1 MRGEPGGDCLGDGR
15 CYLLR
20 LTAPPHTGHPE
31 LPRRRPRRPIIF
43 KRSERQREIVARLRA
58 GLALSV
64 TGLAADLN
72 VSDETIRR
80 ELRILEEQGAIIR
93 EHGGARLAAP
103 VYEGPLAQRLE
114 ENAEA
119 KLRIARAAAEFV
131 PDGAILFIDSG
142 TTSCYVAKQLVDRR
156 SLTVITNSLQVAND
170 LGSIN
175 NNRLFLAAGQMDQDY
190 RAFSDHT
197 AQAYVAGFTPHL
209 AILSVGAISLDRGLM
224 DYHPGEAA
232 MSRIAYAT
240 AEKVLLGAD
249 SSKFGRYGLMHTA
262 RLTDVDMLVTEK
274 PLDAD
279 FAQGFAHAEVVIAS

>member
-1 MRGEPGGDCLGDGR
+1 MRG
-15 CYLLR
+15 
-20 LTAPPHTGHPE
+20 
-31 LPRRRPRRPIIF
+31 
-43 KRSERQREIVARLRA
+43 

-64 TGLAADLN
+64 TGLAADLD

-103 VYEGPLAQRLE
+103 VYEGPLVQRME
-114 ENAEA
+114 EHAEA
-119 KLRIARAAAEFV
+119 KLRIARAAADVV
-131 PDGAILFIDSG
+131 PDGAIIFIDSG

-156 SLTVITNSLQVAND
+156 ALTVITNSLQVAND

-262 RLTDVDMLVTEK
+262 ALTDVDMLVTEA
-274 PLDAD
+274 PLDPD
-279 FAQGFAHAEVVIAS
+279 FAEAFAHAEVVIA